1 MSNARQHPQSLTTFH
16 SKHEPTMTN
25 MTNPQAAVQ
34 SLDEAVALEIGAL
47 RLEVIKLRV
56 SVQQTAHQADDRA
69 RAKDRE
75 ISALHMEL
83 DRMKETAERMAPA
96 KVIDG
101 VVVDKTATNGAS
113 AH

>member
-1 MSNARQHPQSLTTFH
+1 
-16 SKHEPTMTN
+16 MTN
-25 MTNPQAAVQ
+25 MTNPQAATP

-56 SVQQTAHQADDRA
+56 SVQQTAQQADDKL

-75 ISALHMEL
+75 LSALRMDI
-83 DRMKETAERMAPA
+83 DRMKTEMQSP
-96 KVIDG
+96 KLIDLDATD
-101 VVVDKTATNGAS
+101 VKPATNGAA

>member
-1 MSNARQHPQSLTTFH
+1 
-16 SKHEPTMTN
+16 MTN

-56 SVQQTAHQADDRA
+56 SVQQTANDADA
-69 RAKDRE
+69 KLRAKDRE
-75 ISALHMEL
+75 LSALHMEL
-83 DRMKETAERMAPA
+83 DRVKEAAERSPA
-96 KVIDG
+96 KMIDG
-101 VVVDKTATNGAS
+101 IAVDKTATNGAS

>member
-1 MSNARQHPQSLTTFH
+1 
-16 SKHEPTMTN
+16 MTN
-25 MTNPQAAVQ
+25 MTNPQTAVQ

-56 SVQQTAHQADDRA
+56 SVQQTAHQADDDRA